1 MAARRLSKSPAVASS
16 TGRAASR
23 HDHSESYIG
32 VLTTTAARHADGS
45 NPSRLVTYW
54 EPLRIDGCLVVSAV
68 ASQRATRVLAL
79 DPRVTESSEWQS
91 KPRAPTSRFI
101 APGRRHVRHRWTSLG
116 AGGTHMRYRSNPLRA
131 RAQPFAVVGII

>member
-1 MAARRLSKSPAVASS
+1 MAARGLSKSPAFASS
-16 TGRAASR
+16 TGRAASS

-32 VLTTTAARHADGS
+32 VTTAARHADGS

-54 EPLRIDGCLVVSAV
+54 EPPRIDGCLVVSAV

-91 KPRAPTSRFI
+91 KPRAPTNHSLRQEGDTYGTEGP
-101 APGRRHVRHRWTSLG
+101 ALVRAARTCVTVAIRCAREPNRL
-116 AGGTHMRYRSNPLRA
+116 PLSA
-131 RAQPFAVVGII
+131 